1 MIVQMRPLFSEGYIL
16 RQEMLAALSD
26 QAFSLGELMVTGF
39 GDGFLTGCNLSTTK
53 EIIQMGPGA
62 ILFGGKLCLLTES
75 LSIAYYPTDTLR
87 ICKLR
92 FSEEYQSNTCV
103 YREADMVLTDSD
115 TPNNNEL
122 EVCRFK
128 LQPGAQLRYKYDD
141 FEDRSTEYDTLNTI
155 CAPFSAHIGSS
166 LAPELLRVYARELLE
181 ANPTD
186 PLDKEFC
193 LQALSSHTALSKE
206 VLVTYIRL
214 RTGNNELG
222 VSCSNAE
229 IYDALLK
236 LLKNIRQGMDPSH
249 QRAKRRQWKLDVD

>member
-26 QAFSLGELMVTGF
+26 QAFNLGELMVAGF
-39 GDGFLTGCNLSTTK
+39 GDGFLTGCCLSTTK

-62 ILFGGKLCLLTES
+62 ILFGGKLCLLTEA
-75 LSIAYYPTDTLR
+75 LSIAYFPTDTLC

-103 YREADMVLTDSD
+103 YREANMILTGSD
-115 TPNNNEL
+115 NPNSNEL

-155 CAPFSAHIGSS
+155 CAPFAAHSGSS
-166 LAPELLRVYARELLE
+166 LAPELLRVYAQELLG
-181 ANPTD
+181 ANPSD
-186 PLDKEFC
+186 PIDKTFC
-193 LQALSSHTALSKE
+193 LQALSAHTTLPKE
-206 VLVTYIRL
+206 VLIAYIRL
-214 RTGNNELG
+214 RTGNDDLCLP
-222 VSCSNAE
+222 CSNAE

-236 LLKNIRQGMDPSH
+236 ILKSVKQGTDPSH
-249 QRAKRRQWKLDVD
+249 RKSARKQWKLDVH

>member
-39 GDGFLTGCNLSTTK
+39 GDGFLTGCLLSTTK

-75 LSIAYYPTDTLR
+75 LSIAYYPTDTLC

-103 YREADMVLTDSD
+103 YREVDMILTGSD

-155 CAPFSAHIGSS
+155 CAPFSAHIGNS
-166 LAPELLRVYARELLE
+166 LAPDLLRVYARELLE
-181 ANPTD
+181 TNPSD
-186 PLDKEFC
+186 SLDKEFC
-193 LQALSSHTALSKE
+193 LQALSTHIALPKE
-206 VLVTYIRL
+206 VLVAYIRL
-214 RTGNNELG
+214 RT
-222 VSCSNAE
+222 
-229 IYDALLK
+229 
-236 LLKNIRQGMDPSH
+236 
-249 QRAKRRQWKLDVD
+249 

>member
-39 GDGFLTGCNLSTTK
+39 GDGFLTGCRLSTTR

-75 LSIAYYPTDTLR
+75 LSIAYFPTDTLC

-103 YREADMVLTDSD
+103 YREADMILTGSE
-115 TPNNNEL
+115 TQNSNEL

-141 FEDRSTEYDTLNTI
+141 FDDRSTEYDTLNTI
-155 CAPFSAHIGSS
+155 CAPFSAHIGNS
-166 LAPELLRVYARELLE
+166 LDPELLRVYARELLE
-181 ANPTD
+181 ANPSD
-186 PLDKEFC
+186 SLDKAFC
-193 LQALSSHTALSKE
+193 LQALSAHTALPKE
-206 VLVTYIRL
+206 VLMAYIRL
-214 RTGNNELG
+214 RTGNDELCLP
-222 VSCSNAE
+222 CSNAE
-229 IYDALLK
+229 IYSELLK
-236 LLKNIRQGMDPSH
+236 ILKSVKQGIDPSH
-249 QRAKRRQWKLDVD
+249 KRSARKQWRLDVD